1 MVAQRKFDAASVAR
15 MARIEL
21 AESELRQMEKDL
33 HSIIE
38 AFGEL
43 DKVKTDCEPSFQPIP
58 LKNVMREDEVESSIS
73 QEEALSQSEHKEKGF
88 FKGPRAI

>member
-1 MVAQRKFDAASVAR
+1 MVAQRKFDAASVAK

-21 AESELRQMEKDL
+21 AESELRQIEKDL
-33 HSIIE
+33 HSILE

-58 LKNVMREDEVESSIS
+58 LRNVMRDDKIEESLS
-73 QEEALSQSEHKEKGF
+73 QEEALSQAEHKEKGF